1 MGSKSCLHSPIYSIF
16 RVPVCVCVYVSVASI
31 SEFFAQRYQQ
41 YSNYIFFDA
50 PVSISMARAIFPRV
64 LESVSKFPRVT
75 CFPIS
80 SARYVR
86 NFATHFHSTVK
97 MSPFHFFKSSR
108 LRLLYKTTIIRF
120 DSRRTSGKPYLC
132 KQRQLAADVPFS
144 YLLDACF
151 AAWILSVYV
160 V

>member
-31 SEFFAQRYQQ
+31 SEFFAQRYLK

-120 DSRRTSGKPYLC
+120 DSRRTSEKPYLC
-132 KQRQLAADVPFS
+132 KQLAAGCRRSIQLFT
-144 YLLDACF
+144 
-151 AAWILSVYV
+151 
-160 V
+160 